1 MKTFKNKD
9 MKITNKHTGYSFNLS
24 EKQTANFFYTKN
36 AKGEYINSS
45 EDYTIENESD
55 ISDTRHYITCIGLFL
70 LMVASGLLH
79 IQWNY

>member
-24 EKQTANFFYTKN
+24 EKQTANFFYAKN

-45 EDYTIENESD
+45 EDYTMENESD
-55 ISDTRHYITCIGLFL
+55 ISDTKYYLTCIALFIL
-70 LMVASGLLH
+70 TIASGLLH
-79 IQWNY
+79 IHWNY